1 MPESPTPGV
10 CKVRISG
17 HHTVMV
23 HGQARNWCSKPR
35 YRAAVFAVMSRWH
48 PVCATV
54 RGRAV
59 RSALFSNRFAPPRY
73 ERYEEFMTNHSHR
86 VASAT
91 NFVVAAPTSSNLRSS
106 TACPVAASN
115 GAQRPVRTTLI
126 DEAWDP
132 QPTAASTSQSGAHR
146 IGASPPRT
154 SLIARQPHTTL
165 IDAEWDFEGVGAA
178 NEDASGRRPLQSS
191 IVDLT
196 WEELE
201 ATEVD
206 EWDSPRSPQTS
217 LIDSQWDSPAVVS
230 AAEPPLAP
238 KGLALPRPIII
249 ADAVADRNPTI
260 TFVELKNP
268 ESLLGLLN
276 AVAYK

>member
-1 MPESPTPGV
+1 
-10 CKVRISG
+10 
-17 HHTVMV
+17 
-23 HGQARNWCSKPR
+23 
-35 YRAAVFAVMSRWH
+35 
-48 PVCATV
+48 
-54 RGRAV
+54 
-59 RSALFSNRFAPPRY
+59 
-73 ERYEEFMTNHSHR
+73 MTNHSHR

-106 TACPVAASN
+106 RACPVTASN
-115 GAQRPVRTTLI
+115 GAQRPVHTTLI
-126 DEAWDP
+126 DEAWDL

-154 SLIARQPHTTL
+154 TL
-165 IDAEWDFEGVGAA
+165 IDAEWDFEGVGAT
-178 NEDASGRRPLQSS
+178 NEDASVLRPLQSS

-206 EWDSPRSPQTS
+206 EWDSPLADWDHESAGAANASVPRPLQSSIVELKPGEPQANKADGWDPPATGARSPQTS
-217 LIDSQWDSPAVVS
+217 LIDSEWDSPAAVS
-230 AAEPPLAP
+230 AAQPPVAP

-249 ADAVADRNPTI
+249 ADAVADRDLTV
-260 TFVELKNP
+260 TFVELNNP